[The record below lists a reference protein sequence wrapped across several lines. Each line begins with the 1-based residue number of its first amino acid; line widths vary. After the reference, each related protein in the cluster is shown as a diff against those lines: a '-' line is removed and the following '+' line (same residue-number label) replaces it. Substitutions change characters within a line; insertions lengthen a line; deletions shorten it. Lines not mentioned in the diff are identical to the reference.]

1 MTRTELLHLVDYHF
15 WARDRM
21 LAALDALTPEDY
33 VKPLGN
39 SFASIR
45 DTVTHLYLAEW
56 VWLQRWQGASPA
68 GPPDTSGLADVA
80 SLRAAWKDQEAQF
93 RAYADALEGDRVD
106 ERVDYR
112 NLAGVAANSSRWTM
126 IQHVVNH
133 ASYHRGQVTTMIRQ
147 MGGKAAEPQDLIT
160 YYREK
165 GI

>member
-21 LAALDALTPEDY
+21 LAAVEALSPEQY
-33 VKPLGN
+33 TKPLGN

-45 DTVTHLYLAEW
+45 DTVIHLYMAEW
-56 VWLQRWQGASPA
+56 VWLQRWHGNSPSA
-68 GPPDTSGLADVA
+68 APDTSGFPDVA
-80 SLRAAWKDQEAQF
+80 SLRAAWHGQEAQF
-93 RAYADALEGDRVD
+93 RAYVDSLDGDRVD
-106 ERVDYR
+106 ERIDYR
-112 NLAGVAANSSRWTM
+112 NLAGAAANSSRWTM

-133 ASYHRGQVTTMIRQ
+133 ASYHRGQVTTMVRQ
-147 MGGKAAEPQDLIT
+147 VGGKAPASQDLIS